1 MKELWENSMI
11 ISSVWTRSYTVKD
24 IIQRKAV
31 IGRRTNV
38 QIYP

>member
-11 ISSVWTRSYTVKD
+11 MSPVWTRSYTVKD
-24 IIQRKAV
+24 FIQRKAA
-31 IGRRTNV
+31 ISSRANV